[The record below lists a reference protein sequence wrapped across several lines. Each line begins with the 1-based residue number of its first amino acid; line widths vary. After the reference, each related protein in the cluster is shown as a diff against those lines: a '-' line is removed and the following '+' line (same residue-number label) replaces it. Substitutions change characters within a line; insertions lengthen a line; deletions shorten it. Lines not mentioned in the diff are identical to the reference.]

1 MILIFGILFCLSFS
15 SVSYERYVLKTV
27 LRQRERLDAMFNA
40 AADAVT
46 VDFGKSLYEPRP
58 MMRAQTVFEHVCR
71 ALTDEEGVRLKKIT
85 VSLNGVTAED
95 ETELLNVRESDILE
109 LCFESEIFEISA
121 LGRKLNYEIII
132 VRRVTLD

>member
-27 LRQRERLDAMFNA
+27 LRQRERLEAVFNA

-46 VDFGKSLYEPRP
+46 GDFGKSLYEPRP
-58 MMRAQTVFEHVCR
+58 ILRAQMVFEHVCR

-85 VSLNGVTAED
+85 VSVNGVTAEE
-95 ETELLNVRESDILE
+95 ETELLNVRGSDILE
-109 LCFESEIFEISA
+109 LCFESETFEISA
-121 LGRKLNYEIII
+121 PGRKLNYEIII